1 MQCTENDIKLVI
13 LDFYDPLTISDAK
26 RAMWEHCGE
35 LLPPF
40 ESRRSSP
47 VGGSA
52 HEKDLNDIM
61 FAVKEIDKRDCSQT
75 TLPVFVAVR
84 LDNLPRMTPGEVD
97 PISLLERVT
106 MLETLMR
113 NVQQCVTRHDSALAA
128 VTHTA
133 TRNSQRT
140 ELIDPRV
147 KLSPSLSQISTAI
160 PSTVVRDT
168 AAPSVVETTARSSRT
183 DAAAA
188 YDQGAYDTSA
198 PSAVE
203 TPTNES
209 STDASNDNGA
219 YDTLTPS
226 AVETMAATSRTYDT
240 LTTSAV
246 ETMAATS
253 RTDAAYD
260 TLTPSAVET
269 MAATSRTDAAHDT
282 LTTSAIE
289 TTANSS
295 PTEASTKPSWSTV
308 AASRDRFVLPK
319 YHEKKAARK
328 QSATSSPVKRTKTM
342 VFYGTKSSNTIKSAP
357 RRLELFVFNVDSS
370 IDEERLREFIT
381 SEHVDVLEIERTSKE
396 GAWTQS
402 FRVLVTAPNPRCTL
416 DNDFWPRGIG
426 CRQYYRKRPHARNTP
441 DDANM

>member
-13 LDFYDPLTISDAK
+13 LDFYDQLTISDAK

-61 FAVKEIDKRDCSQT
+61 FAVKEIDKCDCNQT

-168 AAPSVVETTARSSRT
+168 AAPSVVITTARSSRT

-188 YDQGAYDTSA
+188 YDQGAYDASA

-203 TPTNES
+203 TPTNAS

-226 AVETMAATSRTYDT
+226 AVETMAA
-240 LTTSAV
+240 
-246 ETMAATS
+246 MS

-260 TLTPSAVET
+260 TLTPSAI
-269 MAATSRTDAAHDT
+269 D
-282 LTTSAIE
+282 

-308 AASRDRFVLPK
+308 AASRDTFVVPK

-370 IDEERLREFIT
+370 IDEERLRNREFIT

-426 CRQYYRKRPHARNTP
+426 CRQYYRKRPHTRNTP
-441 DDANM
+441 DDTNM